1 MFETAIVGLWV
12 PVVVF
17 AHVFSAF
24 WFIKTFLVYDP
35 RPLRLFR
42 RRRSSGVSLPKARVS
57 EAGGET
63 DKTVDEVLD
72 SSCNQKS
79 ALSNSLAKICEY
91 VARIAF
97 SYRPTSG
104 SSAMTSKRLRGSST
118 SRRCAERRGAC
129 LLHNR

>member
-72 SSCNQKS
+72 SSCSQRG
-79 ALSNSLAKICEY
+79 ALSSSLSKICKY
-91 VARIAF
+91 ITLIGLDNRPVAE
-97 SYRPTSG
+97 T
-104 SSAMTSKRLRGSST
+104 SAMNSKRLRGSST
-118 SRRCAERRGAC
+118 KPNT
-129 LLHNR
+129 H